1 MLHWWRDKMS
11 PLYRGVFVRGPGREL
26 MVGQWG
32 MIPRNSKTSVPKTAE
47 GKRMSTFNA
56 RRETMAK
63 AWTFSNAWRKGQRC
77 LIPAQLFV
85 EPYWG
90 TLKHIPW
97 QFERAD
103 GEPWALA
110 GLWDEWTDPQSGE
123 VLLNYTLIT
132 QNCDS
137 HPLLKLMHRPDPNR
151 PEHMQD
157 KRAVVPVE
165 RGDWD
170 VWLQGNIEQATA
182 LIKLPPVELFKHRSQ
197 DPSQQVELPVSIE
210 QD

>member
-1 MLHWWRDKMS
+1 M
-11 PLYRGVFVRGPGREL
+11 
-26 MVGQWG
+26 
-32 MIPRNSKTSVPKTAE
+32 
-47 GKRMSTFNA
+47 
-56 RRETMAK
+56 
-63 AWTFSNAWRKGQRC
+63 
-77 LIPAQLFV
+77 
-85 EPYWG
+85 
-90 TLKHIPW
+90 
-97 QFERAD
+97 
-103 GEPWALA
+103 
-110 GLWDEWTDPQSGE
+110 
-123 VLLNYTLIT
+123 LLNYTLIT

-170 VWLQGNIEQATA
+170 VWLQGNIEQAAA